1 MKINHL
7 YVGTQAADINKTA
20 FSAQQITAFVNS
32 KELAKALDASSNKND
47 FHVVFY
53 EKNNAQQDIIEI
65 KEIKSLL
72 PESYLVLLTDSL
84 SEEERSLYLKQG
96 VANTLHPQATSG
108 KIAKTIAWIESF
120 RTSLLSV
127 KDAKGS
133 GKRMQ
138 TQEEF
143 VLPLWK
149 RVFDIVFVIGALLVL
164 GLPML
169 VVYILVGITCKANP
183 IYKSKRVGA
192 NYHVFDFLKFRSM
205 YVGADQSLG
214 NLKDQNQYKSTDLN
228 STENQEKEL
237 HFWQDMDDNIDL
249 SDVILVSDDME
260 IAEDEFLAEK
270 KQEKDNAFIKV
281 DNDPRITPI
290 GRFIRKYSIDELP
303 QLFNILKGDMSIVG
317 NRPLPLYEAEK
328 LTSDEYVGRFMGPAG
343 LTGLWQVE
351 KRGDSGNMSP
361 EERKMLDIKY
371 AKEFSFAMDFKIIL
385 KTFTA
390 FIQKSDA

>member
-20 FSAQQITAFVNS
+20 FSAQQITAFVDS

-72 PESYLVLLTDSL
+72 HESYLILLTDSL

-96 VANTLHPQATSG
+96 VANTLHPQATSE